1 MPRHILTGAPGAGKS
16 TLLRQLEIDG
26 FAVIEEAA
34 TDIVALALARGEAR
48 PEASPGF
55 IDAIVALQAARQRR
69 AETWPDEVQ
78 VFDRSPV
85 CTLALC
91 RFLGRPPTAALLAEL
106 ERVRAG
112 RIYSRRVLFVRN
124 IGFCAPTPV
133 RRITFED
140 ALRFEA
146 VHEETYRDLGY
157 ELAMIAP
164 GPLAER
170 ATAVRA
176 AMAG

>member
-34 TDIVALALARGEAR
+34 TD
-48 PEASPGF
+48 
-55 IDAIVALQAARQRR
+55 IVALQAARQRR

-170 ATAVRA
+170 ATAARA